1 MSLQGTPRPAVKL
14 PLTLK
19 VVVAPVG
26 VTEVEALVFS
36 SIHIMRGGKVV
47 GDEAEGAAALAG
59 DAVPVEV
66 LVLGIGVSLI
76 FLEFLRGT
84 VN

>member
-14 PLTLK
+14 PLALK

-26 VTEVEALVFS
+26 VTEVETLVFS
-36 SIHIMRGGKVV
+36 SIHIVGGTKVV

-59 DAVPVEV
+59 DAVPIKV
-66 LVLGIGVSLI
+66 LVVISLI

-84 VN
+84 IGRG

>member
-26 VTEVEALVFS
+26 VTEVETLIF
-36 SIHIMRGGKVV
+36 SIHIMRICKMV
-47 GDEAEGAAALAG
+47 GDEAEGTATLAG
-59 DAVPVEV
+59 NAVSIKV
-66 LVLGIGVSLI
+66 LVISLI
-76 FLEFLRGT
+76 LEFLRGT
-84 VN
+84 VG